1 MKIAIVDTGV
11 DLSHSAFEGIRYV
24 SGLTIRQNED
34 ESLTIIPD
42 VFEDEVGHGTSI
54 LEIITQHT
62 DTVEPHVIKLKGYQ
76 GNYTEELIE
85 EGIRQALL
93 IDDVRI
99 VNVSMG
105 IITDAPSAQLK
116 ELCEQAYNRGVFVVA
131 SANSD
136 TTQPCYPAYFDYV
149 FGVGKGYFVNYKQF
163 QYAPHNRI
171 NVLAKGAHQR
181 IAVLNNAYTYSNGTS
196 FATAHFTGILYR
208 IIEKTAPATWNEAIR
223 AIQQQSCPPIIDVP
237 LNFTKSEEVL
247 STAVSKE
254 TEFSFYAALDDSVQK
269 IAIFPVNGAEMVP
282 LLSCREIFAKQ
293 IVLGIDFPGTRPPDS
308 AVGLPFIDRIPIQAE
323 LRLFDTVVLGDI
335 TTEFGI
341 DSFKHNM
348 LRTFVRSDK
357 NFITWD
363 RPIYLILQQIIQQ
376 EHTSYGGKI
385 YCPYYSETFLKESYL
400 NLSLP
405 PSEDIPSLVIIK
417 MNAALEGTFYQQTIS
432 NSLKQGGYTPSN
444 IVVEPHGVLFK
455 NLDMLFPYTAKRMV
469 DLEWEKWEVFLR
481 LAKRAIACAKKPD
494 IFLSGVGQL
503 SLGNRLMAGSQS
515 HIDGLLRSTVF
526 IKGVSPDAYIG
537 IIGNHTDFELVDTT
551 NIFIKEVF
559 GLDPICFITG
569 DPAISQHQ
577 YVSLSTGG
585 QYPLLHIDHSQ
596 HLVNLIENHFSY

>member
-11 DLSHSAFEGIRYV
+11 DLSHKAFERIRRV
-24 SGLTIRQNED
+24 TGLTVEQNED
-34 ESLTIIPD
+34 ASLTIIPN

-54 LEIITQHT
+54 LEIITQHI
-62 DTVEPHVIKLKGYQ
+62 DVVEVHVVKVKGYQ
-76 GNYTEELIE
+76 GQYTEELIE

-93 IDDVRI
+93 TEGVRI
-99 VNVSMG
+99 INVSMG
-105 IITDAPSAQLK
+105 IITDAPSARLK
-116 ELCEQAYNRGVFVVA
+116 TLCEQAFRKDVFIVA

-136 TTQPCYPAYFDYV
+136 TTKPCYPAYFDHV
-149 FGVGKGYFVNYKQF
+149 FGVGKGYFVSHKQF
-163 QYAPHNRI
+163 HYAPVNKI
-171 NVLAKGAHQR
+171 NILAKGSHQR

-196 FATAHFTGILYR
+196 FATAHFTGILFNLIQKTEPANWEETIR
-208 IIEKTAPATWNEAIR
+208 VIREK
-223 AIQQQSCPPIIDVP
+223 SSSPIIDVP

-247 STAVSKE
+247 SAAISSDS
-254 TEFSFYAALDDSVQK
+254 EFSFYAGLDESVQK
-269 IAIFPVNGAEMVP
+269 IALFPINGAEMTS
-282 LLSCREIFAKQ
+282 LLSCKKAFARQ
-293 IVLGIDFPGTRPPDS
+293 IVLGIDFPGTQPPIN
-308 AVGLPFIDRIPIQAE
+308 ALGLPFIDRIPAKAE

-335 TTEFGI
+335 TSEYGI
-341 DSFKHNM
+341 DSFKHDV
-348 LRTFVRSDK
+348 LRTFIRSDK
-357 NFITWD
+357 NIITWN

-376 EHTSYGGKI
+376 DYASYQGKI

-432 NSLKQGGYTPSN
+432 ESLKQGGYTPSN

-455 NLDMLFPYTAKRMV
+455 HLDMLFPYTVKRMV

-481 LAKRAIACAKKPD
+481 LAKRAIAYAKKPD

-503 SLGNRLMAGSQS
+503 SLGAKVPATSEN
-515 HIDGLLRSTVF
+515 HIDGLLKSTVF

-537 IIGNHTDFELVDTT
+537 IIGNKADFDRVEAT
-551 NIFIKEVF
+551 NVFINEVF

-569 DPAISQHQ
+569 DQTISQHEH
-577 YVSLSTGG
+577 VSLSTGRR
-585 QYPLLHIDHSQ
+585 YPLLHVHNSQ
-596 HLVNLIENHFSY
+596 HLVNLIENHFSC